1 MKVDTMRKVDYFA
14 GIPLC
19 FIATL
24 LLRLI
29 GLLSVFSHR
38 HPVRPGNVLFVEL
51 SEMGSA
57 ILADPAMRKVRKAT
71 NGSLFFV
78 IFADNA
84 ASLKLL
90 DTVPADHVFTIRADN
105 LFHLA
110 VDSFRFLLWT
120 RRQRIDT
127 VIDLELFSG
136 YSALLTGLSG
146 APNRV
151 GFHAFHNEGLYR
163 GQMLSRRVAFNPH
176 IHIAKNFIALVNAA
190 LAAHEELPF
199 SKARI
204 DDDEVRLQQA
214 VVPREALPA
223 MHARIGKL
231 YPGYLAH
238 RHRLVLINP
247 NASDLLPQRRWMPE
261 YFVKVMDSLLA
272 DYDDVLVLIMGSGE
286 ESLRAESLKAQV
298 NHPRCINFCGQL
310 QLVELPA
317 LYQIATTMLTNDSG
331 PGHFSAV
338 TALRT
343 FVLFGPETPRLYGSL
358 GNSTALHA
366 GLACSPCVSAWNH
379 RKTPC
384 RDNVC
389 LRAITPEVVLQ
400 HLHTVLAEP
409 VQGMPT
415 VPAGGANSP
424 ESPRP

>member
-1 MKVDTMRKVDYFA
+1 MKVDTMRKVDYFV

-19 FIATL
+19 FIATR

-29 GLLSVFSHR
+29 AWLSVFSKR
-38 HPVRPGNVLFVEL
+38 QPVRPRNVLFVEL

-57 ILADPAMRKVRKAT
+57 ILADPAMRKVRDAT
-71 NGSLFFV
+71 NGGLFFV

-84 ASLKLL
+84 PSLQLL
-90 DTVPADHVFTIRADN
+90 GTVPEAHIFTIRADD

-110 VDSFRFLLWT
+110 VDSLRFLLWT

-127 VIDLELFSG
+127 VIDLELFSR

-190 LAAHEELPF
+190 LAEHEELPF

-204 DDDEVRLQQA
+204 DDDELQLQRA
-214 VVPREALPA
+214 AVPRKALTT
-223 MHARIGKL
+223 MHERIRKR
-231 YPGYLAH
+231 YPSYAVD

-247 NASDLLPQRRWMPE
+247 NASDMLPQRRWMPE
-261 YFVKVMDSLLA
+261 YFVKVMGSLLA
-272 DYDDVLVLIMGSGE
+272 DYDDVLVLIVGSGE
-286 ESLRAESLKAQV
+286 ESPRAESLRAQV
-298 NHPRCINFCGQL
+298 NHERCINFCGQV
-310 QLVELPA
+310 QLIELPA
-317 LYQIATTMLTNDSG
+317 LYQIAMTMLTNDSG

-358 GNSTALHA
+358 GNSTALYA

-415 VPAGGANSP
+415 VPTGEANSP
-424 ESPRP
+424 EFPRP